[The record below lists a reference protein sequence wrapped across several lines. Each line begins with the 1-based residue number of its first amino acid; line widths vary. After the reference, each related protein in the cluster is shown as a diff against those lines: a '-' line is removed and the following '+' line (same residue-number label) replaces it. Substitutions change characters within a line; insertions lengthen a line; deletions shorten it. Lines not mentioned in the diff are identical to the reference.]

1 MPLPRR
7 AANDLGLPRMT
18 SAIVLAGG
26 ASTRFGGDKLSA
38 ALDGRTLLDHA
49 LEAVGAIANPVV
61 VVIAPDA
68 ARRPVRRRR
77 WRTR

>member
-1 MPLPRR
+1 MTAGR
-7 AANDLGLPRMT
+7 PRMT

-26 ASTRFGGDKLSA
+26 ASTRFGGDKLRA
-38 ALDGRTLLDHA
+38 TLDGRPLLDHA

-68 ARRPVRRRR
+68 AVAPRAAGPR
-77 WRTR
+77 RTR